1 MHGLGRVR
9 MQGVDRCS
17 HLVGRPGMVLMVPTS
32 GKRKPAPTE
41 ARTSLMGMVKP
52 VGAPFLEGSAERER

>member
-1 MHGLGRVR
+1 MHGLGRVG

-17 HLVGRPGMVLMVPTS
+17 HLVGRPGMVLMVPTR

-41 ARTSLMGMVKP
+41 ARTSLGYVLDMCP
-52 VGAPFLEGSAERER
+52 LLIAP